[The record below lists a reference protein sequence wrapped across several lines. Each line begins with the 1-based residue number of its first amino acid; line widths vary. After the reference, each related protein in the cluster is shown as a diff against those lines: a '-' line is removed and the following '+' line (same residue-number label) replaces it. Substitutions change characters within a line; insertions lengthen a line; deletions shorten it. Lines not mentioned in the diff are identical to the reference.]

1 MKKTPAKWAYG
12 AAIQFQP
19 PSRSVH
25 TTFLHCSA
33 SDVASHDDVS
43 VMREWHLDRGWD
55 DVGYHYFI
63 TKQGNIQEGRPVSK
77 VPAAQGGNNT
87 GTIAI
92 CCHGLLIE
100 KFTQQQYTSVRA
112 LCTAI
117 RDAYSGK
124 GVTMRF
130 RGHCEVSSKTC
141 PVYNYRQVLGLD
153 AQGYMTG
160 NPNPVPAPPTPP
172 PKTPGGPV
180 DIGMTD
186 SGKEVVEVQT
196 LLNRHGADL
205 TVDGKFGQ
213 KTAAAVRAF
222 QEQKGLP
229 VTGSVDDKT
238 LAALRKPPAQVP
250 SAPPATGGGGVL
262 KEGAKGPA
270 VQALQRALNARGAK
284 LTVDG
289 HFGPNTKTAVINFQ
303 RSRGLSPDGIVG
315 PKTKSALGLR

>member
-12 AAIQFQP
+12 ATIQFQP
-19 PSRSVH
+19 PTRRVD

-33 SDVASHDDVS
+33 SDNPNHDDVS
-43 VMREWHLDRGWD
+43 VMRDWHEARGWN

-63 TKQGNIQEGRPVSK
+63 TKQGNIQEGRPVANI
-77 VPAAQGGNNT
+77 PAAQGGNNT

-100 KFTQQQYTSVRA
+100 KFTQQQHNSVHA

-117 RDAYSGK
+117 RDVYAGR

-141 PVYNYRQVLGLD
+141 PVYNYKQVLGLD

-160 NPNPVPAPPTPP
+160 TPNVNPAPPTPP
-172 PKTPGGPV
+172 PKAPGGPV

-196 LLNRHGADL
+196 LLNSHGADL
-205 TVDGKFGQ
+205 VVDGKFGQ
-213 KTAAAVRAF
+213 KTATAVRAF
-222 QEQKGLP
+222 QAEKGLP

-238 LAALRKPPAQVP
+238 LAELRKPPARAP
-250 SAPPATGGGGVL
+250 SPPPATGGSGML
-262 KEGAKGPA
+262 KEGSKGPA
-270 VQALQRALNARGAK
+270 VQALQRALNTKGAN

-289 HFGPNTKTAVINFQ
+289 HFGQKTKTAVINFQ
-303 RSRGLSPDGIVG
+303 RSRGLSQDGIVG